1 MKKMKIMTIVGT
13 RPELIKL
20 SRIISE
26 LDKNSDHLLV
36 HTGQNYADELN
47 KIFFDELEIRA
58 PDYYLDA
65 AEENSLQTISQVIS
79 KIDPVLEK
87 ESPDAVLIYGDTNSC
102 LSAIA
107 AKRHKIP
114 VFHMEAGNRSFDE
127 RIPEEINRR
136 IVDHISDINMPLTE
150 HARRYLLKE
159 GINPETIIKTGSC
172 MEEVLDFYSDKIDVS
187 DICSKLGLEKNSFFV
202 LSSHREENVD
212 SPDRLKKLIL
222 CLEKL
227 IEDYDKDIIFSVH
240 PRTMKRLEDLKIK
253 NLNPKIKFMKAMGF
267 VDYIKLQIEA
277 FCIISDSGTISEEAS
292 LLKLPA
298 VTIRQAHERP
308 EGMDEGL
315 LIMSDLDPEK
325 LSQAVKIVTSS
336 YKEGIKAKPVQDYL
350 GGKVSKK
357 VVNIIHSYTDYVNRT
372 IWNKKLNS

>member
-150 HARRYLLKE
+150 HARRYLLRE

-277 FCIISDSGTISEEAS
+277 FCIVSDSGTISEEAS

>member
-1 MKKMKIMTIVGT
+1 MKIMTIVGT

-150 HARRYLLKE
+150 HARRYLLRE

-212 SPDRLKKLIL
+212 SPDRLKKLML